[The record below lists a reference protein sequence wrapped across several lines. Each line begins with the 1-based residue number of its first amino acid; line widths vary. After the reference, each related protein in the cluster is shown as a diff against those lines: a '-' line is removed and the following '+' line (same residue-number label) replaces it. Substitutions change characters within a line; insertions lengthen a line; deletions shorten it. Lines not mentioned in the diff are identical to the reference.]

1 MLRINNNHV
10 NVTTTLMLLTAAAA
24 TFSYDD
30 YQKKNGKLMKRKFIT
45 LTSTYLRC
53 RRNFVTCFSLT
64 LFS

>member
-24 TFSYDD
+24 ATFSYDD
-30 YQKKNGKLMKRKFIT
+30 YQKNGKLMKRKFIT

-53 RRNFVTCFSLT
+53 RRNLVTCFSLT

>member
-30 YQKKNGKLMKRKFIT
+30 YQKKRWKINEKKIH
-45 LTSTYLRC
+45 
-53 RRNFVTCFSLT
+53 NFNFNL
-64 LFS
+64 LKM